1 MQQFFCII
9 VLFLCFGTA
18 SLNAQDQ
25 VPISPRQEGTQ
36 QETVLEPS
44 EQTQNMISLDIARLF
59 GYYNL
64 SYTRVIS
71 TLVSISAQVE
81 VPTNFITGLIVQES
95 GFGIRAEGRFNLMQ
109 KNFMGIYLA
118 PVLGFNSLV
127 YRPGSIINAVVGAN
141 DFSATTVWFVAG
153 AVAGYQF
160 APFVGTPGLVFGLS
174 GGAEVNGI
182 FGTFNGT
189 LPAGFSVP
197 NSIAPG
203 QLTLFSPRIRA
214 TIGYAW

>member
-1 MQQFFCII
+1 MQHFFCII
-9 VLFLCFGTA
+9 ALFLCFETA
-18 SLNAQDQ
+18 FLNAQDQ
-25 VPISPRQEGTQ
+25 VPIAPRPENPRQESL
-36 QETVLEPS
+36 LEPS

-64 SYTRVIS
+64 SYTRAIS
-71 TLVSISAQVE
+71 PLVSISAQVE
-81 VPTNFITGLIVQES
+81 VPTNFITGLVVQES
-95 GFGIRAEGRFNLMQ
+95 GLGIRVEGRFNLMQ
-109 KNFMGIYLA
+109 KNFMGVYLA

-127 YRPGSIINAVVGAN
+127 YRPGSVINAIVGAN
-141 DFSATTVWFVAG
+141 DFSATTAWFLAG
-153 AVAGYQF
+153 VVAGYQF
-160 APFVGTPGLVFGLS
+160 APFTGTPGLMFGVG
-174 GGAEVNGI
+174 GGAEVNSI
-182 FGTFNGT
+182 FGVFNGT